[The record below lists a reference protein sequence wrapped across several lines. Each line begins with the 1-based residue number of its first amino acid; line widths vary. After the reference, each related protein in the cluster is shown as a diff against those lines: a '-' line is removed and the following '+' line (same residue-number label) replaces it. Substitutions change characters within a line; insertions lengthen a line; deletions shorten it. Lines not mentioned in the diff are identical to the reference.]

1 MFCNWQ
7 NIRVYHVK
15 PSNKVFV
22 FVVSVFTEVRSFVY
36 LHRAAMLLPSGHTQS
51 HRRTTQDMVILL
63 IQDPFWV
70 HLHHHVI
77 TMIQDET
84 TLIGSRHR
92 VTIQAVTKETDLRRG
107 LICGLLIGNLG
118 QISPISRA
126 VIIITHHG
134 TRGKIKTIGTGV
146 PRPGSVF
153 SLAGIV

>member
-1 MFCNWQ
+1 MFCNWE
-7 NIRVYHVK
+7 NIRAYHVK

-36 LHRAAMLLPSGHTQS
+36 LHRAATLLPSGHTQS

-70 HLHHHVI
+70 LLHHRVI

-126 VIIITHHG
+126 VIITTHHG

-153 SLAGIV
+153 SLV

>member
-7 NIRVYHVK
+7 NIRAYHVK

-22 FVVSVFTEVRSFVY
+22 FVVSVFTEVRYFVY
-36 LHRAAMLLPSGHTQS
+36 LHRAATLLPSGHTQS

-92 VTIQAVTKETDLRRG
+92 VTIQAVIKETDLRRG

-126 VIIITHHG
+126 VTITTHHG

-153 SLAGIV
+153 SLV